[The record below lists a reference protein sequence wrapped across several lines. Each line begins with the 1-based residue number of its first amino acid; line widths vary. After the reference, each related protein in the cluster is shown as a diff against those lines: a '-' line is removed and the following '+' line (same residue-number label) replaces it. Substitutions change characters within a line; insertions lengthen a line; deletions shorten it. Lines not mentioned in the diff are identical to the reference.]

1 MKLHEL
7 APAPGST
14 RPRRRVGRGRAGDGG
29 KTAGRGT
36 KGAKA
41 RGQIARTYEG
51 GQIPLQMRLPKLP
64 GFRSPNRDPYTVVNL
79 GTLEEAFEAGS
90 VVDPGVLRAKGLVRK
105 KGPVKVLGQGDVA
118 KALQVRAHAFSSSAV
133 AKLEAAGGAAEV
145 IERARS

>member
-7 APAPGST
+7 APAPGAT

-41 RGQIARTYEG
+41 RGQISRTYEG

-64 GFRSPNRDPYTVVNL
+64 GFRSPNRVPYTVVNL
-79 GTLEEAFEAGS
+79 AALEAAFEPGAL
-90 VVDPGVLRAKGLVRK
+90 VDPDTLRSKGLVKK
-105 KGPVKVLGQGDVA
+105 KGPVKVLGEGDIA
-118 KALQVRAHAFSSSAV
+118 KVLRVRAHAFSSSAI
-133 AKLEAAGGAAEV
+133 AKLEAAGGGVDV
-145 IERARS
+145 IERS

>member
-7 APAPGST
+7 APAPGAT

-41 RGQIARTYEG
+41 RGQISRTYEG

-64 GFRSPNRDPYTVVNL
+64 GFRSPNRVPYTVVNL
-79 GTLEEAFEAGS
+79 AALEAAFEPGAL
-90 VVDPGVLRAKGLVRK
+90 VDPDTLRSKGLVKK
-105 KGPVKVLGQGDVA
+105 KGPVKVLGEGDVA
-118 KALQVRAHAFSSSAV
+118 KVLRVRAHAFSSSAV
-133 AKLEAAGGAAEV
+133 AKLEAAGGATEV
-145 IERARS
+145 IERS

>member
-36 KGAKA
+36 KGAGA
-41 RGQIARTYEG
+41 RTTIARTYEG
-51 GQIPLQMRLPKLP
+51 GQIPLHMRLPKLP
-64 GFRSPNRDPYTVVNL
+64 GFTPRNRVPFTVVNL
-79 GTLEEAFEAGS
+79 GALSEAFEAGAQI
-90 VVDPGVLRAKGLVRK
+90 DPDALRAKGLVKK
-105 KGPVKVLGQGDVA
+105 KGPVKVLGQGDVG
-118 KALQVRAHAFSSSAV
+118 KALRVRAHAFSSSAA

-145 IERARS
+145 ISQKQS